1 MHDIALASG
10 RLAELLRQSLNDARV
25 EAPTP
30 RQRVAQALL
39 AAGVD
44 HAVSL
49 NLLLSRPSPSAAFSA
64 VGLFRLQLD
73 ALSRGIFFARP
84 EFSSDEEVADFM
96 LNDRMP
102 LVKPLNQ
109 KKRQIRLDEL
119 IARLRDFVAT
129 VSPDLASEGLH
140 LRFSYALDAFN
151 GFVHGGKDVVESYQE
166 HSKFGLIFHPDFNTL
181 ANISLQAPDGHR
193 IEGRTYKL
201 VRANTGEP
209 RDFPAPQIAVLAA
222 HQQRRLARILK
233 AMTCPNDPGSLG
245 NHLWVQTKTYKSARR
260 GERPTQLAR
269 MTGKSCSARTG
280 RPL

>member
-1 MHDIALASG
+1 MKGEGPVDNVEMHEIALASG
-10 RLAELLRQSLNDARV
+10 SMAELLRQSLNDARV
-25 EAPTP
+25 QAPTP

-73 ALSRGIFFARP
+73 ALARGIFFARP
-84 EFSSDEEVADFM
+84 EFSSDEEVTDFM

-102 LVKPLNQ
+102 SVRPPNE

-129 VSPDLASEGLH
+129 VSPDLANAGLH

-151 GFVHGGKDVVESYQE
+151 GFVHGGRDVVKSYEE
-166 HSKFGLIFHPDFNTL
+166 HSKFGLIFSPDFNTL
-181 ANISLQAPDGHR
+181 ANISLHATTLSLIAELAQLFFIAGRKSVTFSNHDERMR
-193 IEGRTYKL
+193 IYEAFVEAGKRVKH
-201 VRANTGEP
+201 P
-209 RDFPAPQIAVLAA
+209 
-222 HQQRRLARILK
+222 
-233 AMTCPNDPGSLG
+233 PGS
-245 NHLWVQTKTYKSARR
+245 Q
-260 GERPTQLAR
+260 P
-269 MTGKSCSARTG
+269 
-280 RPL
+280 

>member
-1 MHDIALASG
+1 MHEIALASG

-25 EAPTP
+25 SSPTP

-73 ALSRGIFFARP
+73 ALARGIFFADS
-84 EFSSDEEVADFM
+84 EFSSDEEVTDFI

-102 LVKPLNQ
+102 LVKPPNQ

-119 IARLRDFVAT
+119 IARLRDFVSKVA
-129 VSPDLASEGLH
+129 PDLANQSLH

-151 GFVHGGKDVVESYQE
+151 GFVHGGRDVVESYQE
-166 HSKFGLIFHPDFNTL
+166 HPKFGLVFHPDFNVL
-181 ANISLQAPDGHR
+181 ANISLHA
-193 IEGRTYKL
+193 TTL
-201 VRANTGEP
+201 SL
-209 RDFPAPQIAVLAA
+209 IAELTQLFIVAG
-222 HQQRRLARILK
+222 QK
-233 AMTCPNDPGSLG
+233 NVSFS
-245 NHLWVQTKTYKSARR
+245 NH
-260 GERPTQLAR
+260 GERMKIYNAFVEA
-269 MTGKSCSARTG
+269 GKKVKHPQEPQR
-280 RPL
+280 